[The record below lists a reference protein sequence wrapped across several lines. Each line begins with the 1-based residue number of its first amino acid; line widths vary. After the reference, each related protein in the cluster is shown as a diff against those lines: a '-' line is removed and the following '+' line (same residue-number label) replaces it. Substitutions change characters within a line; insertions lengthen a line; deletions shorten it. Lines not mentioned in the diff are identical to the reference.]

1 MPSLSFLDQFVGA
14 YEEKRASKCLH
25 DIYGKREPEPER
37 WAFLLRRRRV

>member
-25 DIYGKREPEPER
+25 DIYGKWESEPEKYT
-37 WAFLLRRRRV
+37 FILRRRV